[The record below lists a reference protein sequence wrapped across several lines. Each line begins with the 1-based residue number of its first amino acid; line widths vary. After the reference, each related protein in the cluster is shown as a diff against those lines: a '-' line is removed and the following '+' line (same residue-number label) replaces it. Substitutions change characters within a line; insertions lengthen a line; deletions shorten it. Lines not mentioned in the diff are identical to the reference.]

1 MQSSSKSV
9 PFPKL
14 DVLDSLS
21 LHSEKTLYEETFH
34 VFPEEQTC
42 AVDPA
47 SGEPILPHSC
57 SSSKLSAGQPS
68 NATASGSSTCDSGNS
83 TCYSGTSTCDSGTN
97 TCDSGTSTCDSGT
110 NTCDSGNS
118 TCDSGTNTCDSGTNT
133 CDSGNSMCTAD
144 SGTASYITD
153 GSLFYDLFMP
163 QHKEN
168 DRNGSS

>member
-1 MQSSSKSV
+1 MYKYQHVLFLSYTHNTQSSGKSV

-42 AVDPA
+42 AVDPV

-57 SSSKLSAGQPS
+57 SGSKLSADQPS
-68 NATASGSSTCDSGNS
+68 NATASG
-83 TCYSGTSTCDSGTN
+83 TS
-97 TCDSGTSTCDSGT
+97 TCDSGTSTCDSGH
-110 NTCDSGNS
+110 
-118 TCDSGTNTCDSGTNT
+118 
-133 CDSGNSMCTAD
+133 SMCTAD

-153 GSLFYDLFMP
+153 GSLFYDLFML